1 LNFDTIT
8 YPCDTRVDQKLD
20 ALSLKARWSIA
31 AIATL
36 IWFSFL
42 GYRDLVEP
50 DEGRYAE
57 IPREMVG
64 SGDWLTP
71 RLNGYKYFEKPALQ
85 YWATAISYTLF
96 GESNATARLWVAV
109 IGFVGALCAWF
120 INARLFGTRAGFLA
134 FLVLTSMLFYVALGH
149 LLTLDMSV
157 SVFMF
162 LGIGAL
168 LVAQSRRGEPTQV
181 RRWMLIGWGML
192 GCATLS
198 KGLMGIVL
206 PGGAVLLYML
216 WQRDWALLRH
226 LHLGTGLL
234 TFLAVTAPW
243 FIVVSIAN
251 PEFAQFFFIHEHFAR
266 YSTDVHGHAQPFWF
280 FLPVLAGGVLPWLGG
295 LVRALLRP
303 GFHWWP
309 EPGQGFDPMRLLW
322 TYVAFIFVFFSLSQS
337 KLHAYILPMFPA
349 LALIIGR
356 QLAEHASVR
365 VEILGMALGGVL
377 ALSAAALLHLGASQ
391 NTPVEVLH
399 NYQPWLIAAGLLL
412 LGGALAAYGM
422 ARKKRVYALTAV
434 ALLSLLAFQT
444 ASLGYQSINQTRS
457 SRELANAIRPLLNP
471 DSPVFSVQGYP
482 QSLPFYLGKTL
493 TLVRYEGELAMG
505 IRQEPRDIIH
515 SWKDFRARWIAA
527 DRAVAVF
534 NTRDLEHVNLAD
546 FPGHIVYRDP
556 RKTVLS
562 KR

>member
-1 LNFDTIT
+1 LNSDAIT
-8 YPCDTRVDQKLD
+8 YLGNARGDQKLD

-31 AIATL
+31 AIAAL

-57 IPREMVG
+57 IPREMVV

-96 GESNATARLWVAV
+96 GESNATARLWVAI
-109 IGFVGALCAWF
+109 IGFVGVLCAWF
-120 INARLFGTRAGFLA
+120 INATLFGARAGFLA

-168 LVAQSRRGEPTQV
+168 LIAQSRRGEPTQV
-181 RRWMLIGWGML
+181 RRWMLIGWAMF

-234 TFLAVTAPW
+234 MFLAVTAPW

-266 YSTDVHGHAQPFWF
+266 YSTDVHGHTQPFWF
-280 FLPVLAGGVLPWLGG
+280 FLPILAGGVLPWLGG
-295 LVRALLRP
+295 LTRALLRP
-303 GFHWWP
+303 GFYWWP
-309 EPGQGFDPMRLLW
+309 ELGQVFDPMRLLW
-322 TYVAFIFVFFSLSQS
+322 TYVVFIFVFFSLSQS

-349 LALIIGR
+349 LALIIGKH
-356 QLAEHASVR
+356 LAERGGVR
-365 VEILGMALGGVL
+365 MEILSMGLGGIL
-377 ALSAAALLHLGASQ
+377 LLTAAALLHLGASQ
-391 NTPVEVLH
+391 NTPVEIL
-399 NYQPWLIAAGLLL
+399 YDYRPWLIGAGLLL
-412 LGGALAAYGM
+412 LAGALAAYGM
-422 ARKKRVYALTAV
+422 ARRNQVPALTVV
-434 ALLSLLAFQT
+434 ALVSLLAFQT
-444 ASLGYQSINQTRS
+444 ASQGYQSINQTRS

-471 DSPVFSVQGYP
+471 DSPVFSVQVYP
-482 QSLPFYLGKTL
+482 QSLPFYLGQTL
-493 TLVRYEGELAMG
+493 TLVKYEGELAMG
-505 IRQEPRDIIH
+505 IRQEPRDIIN

-534 NTRDLEHVNLAD
+534 HTRDLEHINLAD
-546 FPGHIVYRDP
+546 FPGRIVYRDP
-556 RKTVLS
+556 RITALS